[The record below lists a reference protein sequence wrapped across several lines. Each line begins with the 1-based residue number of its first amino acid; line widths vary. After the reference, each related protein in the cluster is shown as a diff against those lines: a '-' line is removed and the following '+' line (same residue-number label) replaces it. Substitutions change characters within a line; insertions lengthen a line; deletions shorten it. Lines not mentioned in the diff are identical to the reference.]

1 MNNIAVFVAT
11 EFEDVELIASLDVF
25 KRANISYSLF
35 SVENLVE
42 VKGKYEAIV
51 KTKSMNEFNIDDFNG
66 MFLPGG
72 PGHLKLKQ
80 SSQLLEI
87 IKEFKNQ
94 NKMISAICAA
104 PDVLIEAG
112 IINEEVITSY
122 PGHAK
127 IKNNSGNEV
136 EVSGNLVTGRD
147 FKATIIF
154 AEKIVGVL
162 NGRK

>member
-11 EFEDVELIASLDVF
+11 EFEDVELIASLDIF
-25 KRANISYSLF
+25 KRANISYTLF
-35 SVENLVE
+35 SVENLPE

-51 KTKSMNEFNIDDFNG
+51 KTKSMEEFDINDFSG
-66 MFLPGG
+66 LFLPGG

-80 SSQLLEI
+80 SSVLLEI

-94 NKMISAICAA
+94 NKVISAICAA

-112 IINEEVITSY
+112 VINEEVITSY

-127 IKNNSGNEV
+127 VKNNSGEEV
-136 EVSGNLVTGRD
+136 EITGNLVTGRD
-147 FKATIIF
+147 FKATINF
-154 AEKIVGVL
+154 AEKVVEVL
-162 NGRK
+162 SGRK